1 MEMKELEF
9 LKRIL
14 PLAYSRCCGNGVE
27 VSAKAEFDVVTN
39 VDKAIELFFAE
50 ELKKEFPDDA
60 LLGEEFSSQQEARGR
75 TWILDP
81 IDGTYNFSIGSPL
94 YGVQAA
100 FMENGEVVASVIY
113 LPKFGELYEA
123 TKGGG
128 AFCNGVRLSVSD
140 REVSRSIVSFG
151 DWSHPLPANAWEIS
165 RMMQNAY
172 TSIARLRMYGAACVD
187 FTNLASGKTEGVV
200 LLTQNKWDLC
210 PGMLLAQE
218 AGALLLSPDGE
229 PYTFEARGIVAC
241 SRREIF
247 DALK

>member
-1 MEMKELEF
+1 MKELEF

-14 PLAYSRCCGNGVE
+14 PLAYSVCCGSGVE

-50 ELKKEFPDDA
+50 ELKKEFPDDV
-60 LLGEEFSSQQEARGR
+60 LLGEEFSSQQEALGR

-94 YGVQAA
+94 HGVQGAL
-100 FMENGEVVASVIY
+100 MEDGEVIASVIY

-140 REVSRSIVSFG
+140 RKVSDSIVSLG
-151 DWSHPLPANAWEIS
+151 DWPHPKPALAWEQS
-165 RMMQNAY
+165 RMMQNAHSY
-172 TSIARLRMYGAACVD
+172 IARFRMYGAACVD
-187 FTNLASGKTEGVV
+187 FANLASGKTEGVV
-200 LLTQNKWDLC
+200 LFTQNKWDLC
-210 PGMLLAQE
+210 PGMLLAKE
-218 AGALLLSPDGE
+218 AGAILLDPDGN
-229 PYTFEARGIVAC
+229 PYTYQARGIVAC
-241 SRREIF
+241 SRREIYE
-247 DALK
+247 ALK